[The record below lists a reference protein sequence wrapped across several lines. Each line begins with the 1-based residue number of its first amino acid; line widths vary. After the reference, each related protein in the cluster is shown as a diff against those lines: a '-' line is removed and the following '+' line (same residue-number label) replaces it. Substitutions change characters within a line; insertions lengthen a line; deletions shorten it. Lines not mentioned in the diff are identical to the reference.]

1 MTVFD
6 YAVLLIIGLSVLL
19 SVIRGMVREV
29 LALAGWVIAFLV
41 ANFFAAELAPMLPA
55 AVSGESLRLLV
66 TFAALFVVTLL
77 IASLVSTLASEL
89 VKSLGLGTVDRVLGA
104 LFGLA
109 RGLLIVVTVVLLA
122 GLTSLPRQPFWR
134 EAALSRPLEA
144 VAIGL
149 KPWLPRELSKRIR
162 YD

>member
-19 SVIRGMVREV
+19 GVIRGMVREV

-41 ANFFAAELAPMLPA
+41 ANVFAADLAPLLPA

-66 TFAALFVVTLL
+66 AFAALFVITLL
-77 IASLVSTLASEL
+77 ITGLVSVLASEL
-89 VKSLGLGTVDRVLGA
+89 VKSLGLGVVDRVLGV

-109 RGLLIVVTVVLLA
+109 RGLLIVMVAVLLA

-134 EAALSRPLEA
+134 QAALSGPLET
-144 VAIGL
+144 VANGI

>member
-6 YAVLLIIGLSVLL
+6 YAVFLIFGLSVLL

-29 LALAGWVIAFLV
+29 LALAGWLIAFLV
-41 ANFFAAELAPMLPA
+41 ANLFAPDLAPMLPDA
-55 AVSGESLRLLV
+55 ISGEPWRVLV
-66 TFAALFVVTLL
+66 AFGALFVATLV
-77 IASLVSTLASEL
+77 ITGLVSALASEL
-89 VKSLGLGTVDRVLGA
+89 VKSLGLGVLDRALGA

-109 RGLLIVVTVVLLA
+109 RGLLIVMVAVLLA

-134 EAALSRPLEA
+134 QAALSGPLVTIA
-144 VAIGL
+144 KGI
-149 KPWLPRELSKRIR
+149 KPWLPQELSKRIR